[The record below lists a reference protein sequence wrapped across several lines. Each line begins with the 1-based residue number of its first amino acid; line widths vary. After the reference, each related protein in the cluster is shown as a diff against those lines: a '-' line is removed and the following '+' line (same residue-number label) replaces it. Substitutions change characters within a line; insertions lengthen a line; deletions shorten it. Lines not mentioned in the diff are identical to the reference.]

1 MATQGTTERF
11 ISFAGGTVQAYAVF
25 TIRQAFPS
33 DRSPFLHV
41 GPTYPNTSHRD
52 LPLVVQFM
60 FLLPGDES

>member
-1 MATQGTTERF
+1 MATQGTTEHF
-11 ISFAGGTVQAYAVF
+11 VPSTGGSVQAHKVF

-33 DRSPFLHV
+33 NRSPFLHV

-60 FLLPGDES
+60 SLLPDGES